1 MKEECI
7 RTITREQKDIVSK
20 ADVYALRIAELEKDR
35 SDLSE
40 KLKQQQQSRE
50 KQQDLHVEEEVQ
62 AVHQQYK
69 EKMRR
74 VQVRTEK

>member
-20 ADVYALRIAELEKDR
+20 ADVYALRITELERERGELADR
-35 SDLSE
+35 V
-40 KLKQQQQSRE
+40 QQQQ
-50 KQQDLHVEEEVQ
+50 QQPVQAEVR
-62 AVHQQYK
+62 AVHQQYQ

-74 VQVRTEK
+74 VQVRRRA